1 MILSSFEWHWIN
13 TVADPGEEPEFPLC
27 FRPNW
32 DPKGRKKK
40 KLETRLPLSQGLDD
54 PPAPPPP
61 THPLSVGTLLKYVL
75 FYDISRAGQE
85 ETANLETQEL
95 KEPQ

>member
-1 MILSSFEWHWIN
+1 MIISWHWIN
-13 TVADPGEEPEFPLC
+13 TVADLGEEPEFPLC

-32 DPKGRKKK
+32 DQKGRKKI
-40 KLETRLPLSQGLDD
+40 LETRLPLSQGLDD

-61 THPLSVGTLLKYVL
+61 THPLSVGTSLKYVL

-85 ETANLETQEL
+85 GTANLETQEL
-95 KEPQ
+95 KELQ

>member
-1 MILSSFEWHWIN
+1 MILSRHWIN
-13 TVADPGEEPEFPLC
+13 TVADQGEEPEFPLC

-32 DPKGRKKK
+32 DQKGRKKN
-40 KLETRLPLSQGLDD
+40 LETRLPLSQGLDD

-61 THPLSVGTLLKYVL
+61 THPLSVGTSLKYVL

-85 ETANLETQEL
+85 GTANLETQEL
-95 KEPQ
+95 KELQ

>member
-1 MILSSFEWHWIN
+1 MILSWHWIN
-13 TVADPGEEPEFPLC
+13 TVADLGEEPEFPLC

-32 DPKGRKKK
+32 DHKGRKKN
-40 KLETRLPLSQGLDD
+40 LETRLPLSQDLDD

-61 THPLSVGTLLKYVL
+61 THLLSVGMSLKYVL

-85 ETANLETQEL
+85 GTANLETQEL
-95 KEPQ
+95 KELQ

>member
-1 MILSSFEWHWIN
+1 MILSRHWIN
-13 TVADPGEEPEFPLC
+13 TVADLGEEPEFPLC

-32 DPKGRKKK
+32 DQKGRKKN
-40 KLETRLPLSQGLDD
+40 LETRLPLSQGLDD

-61 THPLSVGTLLKYVL
+61 THPLSVGTTLKYVL

-85 ETANLETQEL
+85 GTANLETQEL
-95 KEPQ
+95 KELQ